1 MFNDSKSLVL
11 IVHAN
16 LMHLVTLLLYC
27 SLRKVLS
34 VARSNNHLCIQNLYI
49 YQLPDESAKR
59 ETQYNQ
65 ESGCVLYFHSNYII
79 NSRLLLLSVFFF
91 LPILLIVN
99 NHSWQRVCWFQSIF
113 FFSSGVGYFPF
124 GKNNKKKR
132 PQAEYNTPVLIH
144 TIQNKSMINVIDYKS

>member
-34 VARSNNHLCIQNLYI
+34 VARSNNHLCIQNLRI

-99 NHSWQRVCWFQSIF
+99 NHSWQRVCWFQIIF
-113 FFSSGVGYFPF
+113 FFQWRWIFPF
-124 GKNNKKKR
+124 W
-132 PQAEYNTPVLIH
+132 EE
-144 TIQNKSMINVIDYKS
+144 

>member
-79 NSRLLLLSVFFF
+79 NSRLLPLSVFFSFDFIDRKQSF
-91 LPILLIVN
+91 LATRMLVPDY
-99 NHSWQRVCWFQSIF
+99 F
-113 FFSSGVGYFPF
+113 FFPVALDISLLGRII
-124 GKNNKKKR
+124 KKKR
-132 PQAEYNTPVLIH
+132 PQAEYNTPVLIS

>member
-34 VARSNNHLCIQNLYI
+34 VARSNNHLCIQNLRI

-79 NSRLLLLSVFFF
+79 NSRLLLLSVFFSSDF
-91 LPILLIVN
+91 ID
-99 NHSWQRVCWFQSIF
+99 RKQS
-113 FFSSGVGYFPF
+113 FFST
-124 GKNNKKKR
+124 R
-132 PQAEYNTPVLIH
+132 MLTP
-144 TIQNKSMINVIDYKS
+144 D

>member
-79 NSRLLLLSVFFF
+79 NSRLLLLSD
-91 LPILLIVN
+91 
-99 NHSWQRVCWFQSIF
+99 F
-113 FFSSGVGYFPF
+113 FFSSDFIDRKQSFLATRMLVPEYFFFFQWRWIFPF
-124 GKNNKKKR
+124 W
-132 PQAEYNTPVLIH
+132 EE
-144 TIQNKSMINVIDYKS
+144 

>member
-34 VARSNNHLCIQNLYI
+34 VARSNNHLCIQNLRI

-79 NSRLLLLSVFFF
+79 NSRLLLLSVFFSSDFIDRKQSF
-91 LPILLIVN
+91 LATRMLVPDY
-99 NHSWQRVCWFQSIF
+99 
-113 FFSSGVGYFPF
+113 FFSPVALDISLLGRII
-124 GKNNKKKR
+124 KKKDLKQNTIHQYLS
-132 PQAEYNTPVLIH
+132 PQSKTNL
-144 TIQNKSMINVIDYKS
+144 

>member
-79 NSRLLLLSVFFF
+79 NSRLLLLSD
-91 LPILLIVN
+91 
-99 NHSWQRVCWFQSIF
+99 F
-113 FFSSGVGYFPF
+113 FFSSDFIDRKQSFLATRMLVPDYFFFPVALDISLL
-124 GKNNKKKR
+124 GRIIKKKNLK
-132 PQAEYNTPVLIH
+132 QNTIH
-144 TIQNKSMINVIDYKS
+144 QYLSTQSKTNL